1 MPNCRACAVILPET
15 ETVRTQT
22 MRLRNRTA
30 IVTGGASGIGKAIA
44 MRFAAEGAYVIVADV
59 IEDPLEGGEKTVEA
73 IEALGAKARFLKA
86 DVLISDD
93 LVAAVAEAVALTGR
107 LDIMV
112 NNAAARCPKPM
123 HETTEDDWD
132 RVVGVN
138 AKGVFLGCRAAVR
151 QMLTQNIHNEV
162 RGRIINL
169 SSQHG
174 MVRAP
179 HAFAYGVGKS
189 AVVYMTKQIAG
200 DYAEHG
206 IVCNAV
212 APGKIL
218 TGKTGAPIAP
228 KALEYSH
235 ARTPWPRLGKPSDVA
250 NAALFLASDE
260 ASYITGENLMVDGGW
275 MAN

>member
-1 MPNCRACAVILPET
+1 M
-15 ETVRTQT
+15 T
-22 MRLRNRTA
+22 MRLQDRTA

-44 MRFAAEGAYVIVADV
+44 MRFAAEGAHVIVAD
-59 IEDPLEGGEKTVEA
+59 IIDDPLEGGSKTVDAILEA
-73 IEALGAKARFLKA
+73 GGKATFRQCDVMQSA
-86 DVLISDD
+86 DLE
-93 LVAAVAEAVALTGR
+93 AAVAEAISIAGR

-123 HETTEDDWD
+123 HETTEEDWD

-151 QMLTQNIHNEV
+151 QMLTQDIRNEV
-162 RGRIINL
+162 RGRIVNL

-179 HAFAYGVGKS
+179 NAFAYGVGKS
-189 AVVYMTKQIAG
+189 AVVYITKQIAG

-228 KALEYSH
+228 KAIEYSH

>member
-1 MPNCRACAVILPET
+1 
-15 ETVRTQT
+15 

-30 IVTGGASGIGKAIA
+30 VVTGAASGIGKAIA
-44 MRFAAEGAYVIVADV
+44 LRFAEEGAHVIVADV
-59 IEDPLEGGEKTVEA
+59 TETPREGGQPTVEA
-73 IEALGAKARFLKA
+73 IRAAGGSATFCRCDVSKAE
-86 DVLISDD
+86 DVE
-93 LVAAVAEAVALTGR
+93 AAVAQAGR

-112 NNAAARCPKPM
+112 NNAAIGTDLPL
-123 HETTEDDWD
+123 HETSEDDWD
-132 RVVGVN
+132 RVMDVN

-151 QMLTQNIHNEV
+151 RMMTQELRGEV
-162 RGRIINL
+162 RGRIVNI

-179 HAFAYGVGKS
+179 SDFAYGCGK
-189 AVVYMTKQIAG
+189 AVVVYMTKQIAG

-212 APGKIL
+212 APGKVL
-218 TGKTGAPIAP
+218 TGKTGHAVAPDVLA
-228 KALEYSH
+228 YSKS
-235 ARTPWPRLGKPSDVA
+235 RTPWPRLGKPADVA

-260 ASYITGENLMVDGGW
+260 ATFITGENIMVDGGW

>member
-1 MPNCRACAVILPET
+1 
-15 ETVRTQT
+15 
-22 MRLRNRTA
+22 MRLNNRTA

-44 MRFAAEGAYVIVADV
+44 QRFAEEGAHVIVADV
-59 IEDPLEGGEKTVEA
+59 IATPLEGGAETVAA
-73 IEALGAKARFLKA
+73 IQDAGGTAEFMAC
-86 DVLISDD
+86 DVTKSVD
-93 LVAAVAEAVALTGR
+93 LEAAVARAVTHGGR

-112 NNAAARCPKPM
+112 NNAATRCSKPM

-132 RVVGVN
+132 RVMGVN

-151 QMLTQNIHNEV
+151 QMLNQEARDEV
-162 RGRIINL
+162 RGRIVNI

-174 MVRAP
+174 MVRGP

-189 AVVYMTKQIAG
+189 TVVYMTRQIAG

-218 TGKTGAPIAP
+218 TGKTGTPVAPE
-228 KALEYSH
+228 ALKYSH
-235 ARTPWPRLGKPSDVA
+235 SRTPWPRLGRPSDVA

-260 ASYITGENLMVDGGW
+260 ATFITGENLMVDGGW
-275 MAN
+275 MAS

>member
-1 MPNCRACAVILPET
+1 
-15 ETVRTQT
+15 
-22 MRLRNRTA
+22 MRLQNRTA
-30 IVTGGASGIGKAIA
+30 VVTGGASGIGKAIA
-44 MRFAAEGAYVIVADV
+44 MRFAAEGAYIIVADM
-59 IEDPLEGGEKTVEA
+59 IEAPLEGGARTVDA
-73 IEALGAKARFLKA
+73 IQDAGGKAAFHQC
-86 DVLISDD
+86 DVLKSKD
-93 LVAAVAEAVALTGR
+93 LEAAVAAAVAETGR

-112 NNAAARCPKPM
+112 NNAAARCPEPM

-151 QMLTQNIHNEV
+151 QMLTQKLQNEI
-162 RGRIINL
+162 RGRIVNL

-179 HAFAYGVGKS
+179 NAFAYGVGKS

-218 TGKTGAPIAP
+218 TGKTGAPAAP
-228 KALEYSH
+228 NVLAYSH
-235 ARTPWPRLGKPSDVA
+235 NRTPWPRLGRPSDVA

-260 ASYITGENLMVDGGW
+260 ATYITGENLMVDGGW